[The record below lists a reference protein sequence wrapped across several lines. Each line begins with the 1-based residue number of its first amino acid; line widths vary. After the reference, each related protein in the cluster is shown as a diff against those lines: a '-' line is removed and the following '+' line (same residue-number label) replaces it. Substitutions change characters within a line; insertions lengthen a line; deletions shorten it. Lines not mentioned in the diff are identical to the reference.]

1 MQLITNHFRLPSIET
16 VAIMSTICV
25 LYREALV
32 KMHEVYTGN
41 PKLGDANS
49 INSQLEDSKA
59 KLDGLD
65 SELAKYEV

>member
-1 MQLITNHFRLPSIET
+1 
-16 VAIMSTICV
+16 
-25 LYREALV
+25 
-32 KMHEVYTGN
+32 MHEVYTTN

>member
-1 MQLITNHFRLPSIET
+1 
-16 VAIMSTICV
+16 MSTIRV